1 MSLQATEL
9 GNHRYDKR
17 TIDSNFD
24 HYRNCAGCNLIVGDL
39 QMSDLIEIIYPQ
51 SMTAKLLQN
60 GEVIAEYKVE
70 QCDGCAKLL
79 KLDPFGY
86 KVGQAGEKLAWLCGD
101 CR

>member
-1 MSLQATEL
+1 MHATL
-9 GNHRYDKR
+9 VRFAINWKMG
-17 TIDSNFD
+17 TP
-24 HYRNCAGCNLIVGDL
+24 G
-39 QMSDLIEIIYPQ
+39 MSDLMEIIYPQ

-86 KVGQAGEKLAWLCGD
+86 KIGQAGEKLAWLCGE

>member
-1 MSLQATEL
+1 MRARLV
-9 GNHRYDKR
+9 RPCKR
-17 TIDSNFD
+17 
-24 HYRNCAGCNLIVGDL
+24 RKMEAPG
-39 QMSDLIEIIYPQ
+39 MSDIIEMLYSQ

-60 GEVIAEYKVE
+60 GEVIAEYKIE

-86 KVGQAGEKLAWLCGD
+86 KIGQGGEKLAWLCGE

>member
-1 MSLQATEL
+1 MHTALVRSSQRRQVEAT
-9 GNHRYDKR
+9 
-17 TIDSNFD
+17 S
-24 HYRNCAGCNLIVGDL
+24 V
-39 QMSDLIEIIYPQ
+39 SDLIEIIYPQ

-86 KVGQAGEKLAWLCGD
+86 KVGQAGEKLAWLCGG

>member
-1 MSLQATEL
+1 MHTALVRFAINRKMGTT
-9 GNHRYDKR
+9 G
-17 TIDSNFD
+17 
-24 HYRNCAGCNLIVGDL
+24 
-39 QMSDLIEIIYPQ
+39 MSDLVEIIYPQ
-51 SMTAKLLQN
+51 SMTARLLQN

-86 KVGQAGEKLAWLCGD
+86 KIGQAGEKLAWLCGG

>member
-1 MSLQATEL
+1 MHTTLVRFSKRRKMEAT
-9 GNHRYDKR
+9 G
-17 TIDSNFD
+17 
-24 HYRNCAGCNLIVGDL
+24 
-39 QMSDLIEIIYPQ
+39 MSDLIEMIYPQ

>member
-1 MSLQATEL
+1 MRACLVCPS
-9 GNHRYDKR
+9 KR
-17 TIDSNFD
+17 
-24 HYRNCAGCNLIVGDL
+24 RKMEAPG
-39 QMSDLIEIIYPQ
+39 MSDLVEIIYPQ

-86 KVGQAGEKLAWLCGD
+86 KIGQAGEKLAWLCGD

>member
-1 MSLQATEL
+1 
-9 GNHRYDKR
+9 
-17 TIDSNFD
+17 
-24 HYRNCAGCNLIVGDL
+24 VGVI
-39 QMSDLIEIIYPQ
+39 QMSDYMEIIYPQ

-86 KVGQAGEKLAWLCGD
+86 KIGQAGEKLAWLCGE